1 MATKA
6 THGSD
11 GRFTGST
18 GRGRTV
24 VPSPSDVSTSHRR
37 NTAPTAADIQGAT
50 DAVQKMNALFE
61 RAMHPGYS
69 SRPVIKGGVEAARQM
84 IAEAEANPGISDNSA
99 EATRDLATML
109 DKDPSGEFINETY
122 REWKQKS
129 IEDNATLDVAIET
142 KWANIDEYREQA
154 AAGRASD
161 SPEAVA
167 ARAEI
172 ERNEATLVQARDES
186 ARSTSRWLAASR
198 LRNALL
204 GEED

>member
-1 MATKA
+1 
-6 THGSD
+6 
-11 GRFTGST
+11 
-18 GRGRTV
+18 
-24 VPSPSDVSTSHRR
+24 
-37 NTAPTAADIQGAT
+37 
-50 DAVQKMNALFE
+50 MNALFE